1 MISRAARSE
10 HVSGWLFVAP
20 AALLI
25 GIFGI
30 LPIGW
35 AALLSFQ
42 NNDLLTT
49 PTWVGTQ
56 NYHTLVNDPVF
67 RQSVNHTIV
76 YTLLFVPLSVGGS
89 LALAML
95 LNARIRF
102 SRFYRTAVFIPV
114 ATSTVATG
122 LIFNWLL
129 EPTYGVANYLLGKV
143 HLGPYG
149 FFQNPDQA
157 LYSIVAMTVWGWLG
171 FDVIVYLAALQG
183 VPASLVEAARLD
195 GAGRW
200 ATFRHVVFPL
210 VSPATLFSDRV
221 VDDQR
226 AAGVRRDLR
235 DHARRPAARHHRDGL
250 LPLQPGV
257 RAVPRRVRGGHRRG
271 AVRDHAGVLAAAAVA
286 GQPPGALRLMR
297 WPLPFSPRHLALM
310 PIAALML
317 VPLGWMLLTSI
328 QTLPE
333 SRHFPPVLIPSG
345 IHWQNY
351 PDAWNAAPFGRFF
364 ANSMIVTLSAVAGNL
379 VFCSLAGYAF
389 ARMRFFGR
397 DVLFVALLATLMVPF
412 QVTMIPTFLIV
423 QKMGLVNSLPALI
436 VPNLVTPFGIF
447 LLRQFFRTLPIELE
461 EAARM
466 DGCSRL
472 GVLVR
477 VVLPLSMPAL
487 ATLAIVTFLWT
498 WNDFLWP
505 LIVITSTNQSTVQL
519 GLAQFQGAHQTNW
532 TLLMA
537 GNVMALAPMLLVFI
551 IGQRWFVQSLA
562 STGLK

>member
-1 MISRAARSE
+1 
-10 HVSGWLFVAP
+10 
-20 AALLI
+20 
-25 GIFGI
+25 
-30 LPIGW
+30 
-35 AALLSFQ
+35 
-42 NNDLLTT
+42 
-49 PTWVGTQ
+49 
-56 NYHTLVNDPVF
+56 
-67 RQSVNHTIV
+67 
-76 YTLLFVPLSVGGS
+76 
-89 LALAML
+89 
-95 LNARIRF
+95 
-102 SRFYRTAVFIPV
+102 
-114 ATSTVATG
+114 
-122 LIFNWLL
+122 
-129 EPTYGVANYLLGKV
+129 
-143 HLGPYG
+143 
-149 FFQNPDQA
+149 
-157 LYSIVAMTVWGWLG
+157 
-171 FDVIVYLAALQG
+171 
-183 VPASLVEAARLD
+183 
-195 GAGRW
+195 
-200 ATFRHVVFPL
+200 
-210 VSPATLFSDRV
+210 
-221 VDDQR
+221 
-226 AAGVRRDLR
+226 
-235 DHARRPAARHHRDGL
+235 
-250 LPLQPGV
+250 
-257 RAVPRRVRGGHRRG
+257 
-271 AVRDHAGVLAAAAVA
+271 
-286 GQPPGALRLMR
+286 
-297 WPLPFSPRHLALM
+297 
-310 PIAALML
+310 
-317 VPLGWMLLTSI
+317 
-328 QTLPE
+328 
-333 SRHFPPVLIPSG
+333 
-345 IHWQNY
+345 
-351 PDAWNAAPFGRFF
+351 
-364 ANSMIVTLSAVAGNL
+364 MIVTMSAVAGNL

-505 LIVITSTNQSTVQL
+505 LIVITSTSENTVQL